1 MADKTLNFELNKK
14 EENGISSGSKALSV
28 TGNEMSKDEFDKM
41 RDLIYNLSGI
51 YFTENKKYLLES
63 RVSKRIKAN
72 NMVSFSQYIY
82 FLQTMYGRK
91 ELDALFEAITINE
104 TFFYR
109 VPQQFEA
116 LENTIIPQ
124 LIKMKSHLPNPTIR
138 IWSAATSTGEEAYTL
153 AIIVLEK
160 LKPLYP
166 DVDFK
171 IIGTDINNA
180 VLELA
185 RRGIYKEYAVRNM
198 PDSWFS
204 KYFVKDSNKY
214 YLKNEVK
221 NMVEF
226 KTINLYDSK
235 AVQSIPPCDVIFC
248 SNVLIYFDVPSKQKV
263 ISGLY
268 KVLNK
273 GGYLFVGY
281 SESLHGISEA
291 FRLVHLLKTMA
302 YQKD

>member
-1 MADKTLNFELNKK
+1 MADKTLNFELNIK
-14 EENGISSGSKALSV
+14 EENGIPPGSKALSV

-198 PDSWFS
+198 PVSWFS

-214 YLKNEVK
+214 YLKNEV
-221 NMVEF
+221 
-226 KTINLYDSK
+226 
-235 AVQSIPPCDVIFC
+235 
-248 SNVLIYFDVPSKQKV
+248 
-263 ISGLY
+263 
-268 KVLNK
+268 
-273 GGYLFVGY
+273 
-281 SESLHGISEA
+281 
-291 FRLVHLLKTMA
+291 
-302 YQKD
+302 